1 MKQYLQ
7 EPCNFVIED
16 IINIIYIETTSNWI
30 LDNLTTDEFWVL
42 AYTVGGEAKYRW
54 NNQNFCVRQG
64 DTMLFQQGFSRS
76 AQSASY
82 DPWKFIVVKFG
93 LQPCNNH
100 TREIL
105 AGIANICQD
114 QRTAMEQ
121 LFTELERIWHSKM
134 PGYII
139 RCKGLLYTVLYDLM
153 RDSGQFVN
161 QAHPHGKALQRV
173 VQKIN
178 ENVNKNFKV
187 SELAREAGMSESYFR
202 AMFKS
207 YSGYSVVQYQNFIKI
222 SYARDLLLSG
232 NYRVNEVAAAVGI
245 SDVYYFSRLFTK
257 IVGTNPSSLFQ

>member
-1 MKQYLQ
+1 MYGVCFLCYFCHNPNTTKASPLRLSEEAERERRIAASAKSALSCGLLFPQLH
-7 EPCNFVIED
+7 
-16 IINIIYIETTSNWI
+16 II
-30 LDNLTTDEFWVL
+30 TDE
-42 AYTVGGEAKYRW
+42 ARK
-54 NNQNFCVRQG
+54 
-64 DTMLFQQGFSRS
+64 
-76 AQSASY
+76 
-82 DPWKFIVVKFG
+82 
-93 LQPCNNH
+93 
-100 TREIL
+100 TRDFHFLCPSPLWCCKNLSWAE
-105 AGIANICQD
+105 
-114 QRTAMEQ
+114 RT
-121 LFTELERIWHSKM
+121 
-134 PGYII
+134 P
-139 RCKGLLYTVLYDLM
+139 
-153 RDSGQFVN
+153 GQFVN